1 MQMGS
6 HVSVPTDGPGLNHE
20 AGGAHKEQKRSTPP
34 AAGGQQ
40 GEAKTSS
47 QEHGQAEVNDWTET
61 DLPRGFFI
69 GAS

>member
-20 AGGAHKEQKRSTPP
+20 AGGAHKEQKRPTPP

-40 GEAKTSS
+40 GGAKTSS
-47 QEHGQAEVNDWTET
+47 QVNDWTET
-61 DLPRGFFI
+61 NLPRG
-69 GAS
+69 SS